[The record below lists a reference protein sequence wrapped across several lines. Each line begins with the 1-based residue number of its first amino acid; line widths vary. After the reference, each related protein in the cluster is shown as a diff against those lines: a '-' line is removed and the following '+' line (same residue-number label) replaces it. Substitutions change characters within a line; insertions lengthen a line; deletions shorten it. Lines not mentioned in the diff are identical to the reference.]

1 QVHRRARAGRGAVLR
16 ARSLLHGYLL
26 GGGRVRDADGGG
38 GLGGAHLPHRPGQR
52 DRQSDRAGDQALRQ
66 PAHRTHHVRAHRPR
80 RVGHPAARADAR
92 HGRRRADRHGDPH
105 RQRPPHRRRDA
116 RPPRVRHDQA
126 LPQRVTVVPEL
137 RAGPRACPEGQRT
150 SGTQNERAGAPAP
163 RAPGSGRDGKR
174 MKITRIR
181 EATAPIASDIRNAF
195 ITFSS
200 MTISLVAVETDVVR
214 DGGPV
219 IGYGFTSNGRYAQG
233 GILRERFIP
242 RVLAADP
249 AALIDKES
257 DNLDPFAIWKAFMA
271 NEKPGGHGD
280 RAHAA
285 GALDMAVWDA
295 VAKIAGKPL
304 WRLLAERCNGGR
316 FDEKVLVYPGGGYYY
331 PGKELDGLEAEMR
344 GYQAQGYRVV
354 KMKIGGADLATDL
367 ARIEAVM
374 KVAGGGANVAVDANG
389 RFDLD
394 TALAYGRA
402 IEGYGLFWFE
412 EPGDPLDYR
421 LNAVLAE
428 HYKGALATGENLF
441 SAIDGRNLLRYGGM
455 RPDRDWVQIDPALA
469 YGLTEYLRFLD
480 VAAELGWSRR
490 RLIPHGGHQLALN
503 MAAGLQLGGSESYPG
518 VFQPYGGFA
527 DRIPIVDGYVR
538 LPEEPGIGME
548 LKPRMFA

>member
-1 QVHRRARAGRGAVLR
+1 
-16 ARSLLHGYLL
+16 
-26 GGGRVRDADGGG
+26 
-38 GLGGAHLPHRPGQR
+38 
-52 DRQSDRAGDQALRQ
+52 
-66 PAHRTHHVRAHRPR
+66 
-80 RVGHPAARADAR
+80 
-92 HGRRRADRHGDPH
+92 
-105 RQRPPHRRRDA
+105 
-116 RPPRVRHDQA
+116 
-126 LPQRVTVVPEL
+126 
-137 RAGPRACPEGQRT
+137 
-150 SGTQNERAGAPAP
+150 
-163 RAPGSGRDGKR
+163 

-219 IGYGFTSNGRYAQG
+219 IGYGFTSNGRYGQG

-242 RVLAADP
+242 RIMAADA
-249 AALIDKES
+249 AALIDTKS

-331 PGKELDGLEAEMR
+331 PGKELAGLEAEMR

-374 KVAGGGANVAVDANG
+374 KVAGGGGNVAVDANG

-455 RPDRDWVQIDPALA
+455 RPDRDWVQVDPALA
-469 YGLTEYLRFLD
+469 YGLTEYLRFLE

-503 MAAGLQLGGSESYPG
+503 IAAGLQLGGSESYPG

-527 DRIPIVDGYVR
+527 DTIPIVDGYVR

-548 LKPRMFA
+548 LKAKMFAEMRRHLGFA

>member
-1 QVHRRARAGRGAVLR
+1 
-16 ARSLLHGYLL
+16 
-26 GGGRVRDADGGG
+26 
-38 GLGGAHLPHRPGQR
+38 
-52 DRQSDRAGDQALRQ
+52 
-66 PAHRTHHVRAHRPR
+66 
-80 RVGHPAARADAR
+80 
-92 HGRRRADRHGDPH
+92 
-105 RQRPPHRRRDA
+105 
-116 RPPRVRHDQA
+116 
-126 LPQRVTVVPEL
+126 
-137 RAGPRACPEGQRT
+137 
-150 SGTQNERAGAPAP
+150 
-163 RAPGSGRDGKR
+163 

-200 MTISLVAVETDVVR
+200 MTISLVAVETDVMR
-214 DGGPV
+214 GGGPV

-233 GILRERFIP
+233 GILRERLIP
-242 RVLAADP
+242 RILAADP
-249 AALIDKES
+249 AALIDKER

-285 GALDMAVWDA
+285 GALDMAIWDA

-304 WRLLAERCNGGR
+304 WRLLAERFNGGR
-316 FDEKVLVYPGGGYYY
+316 FDERVLVYPGGGYYY
-331 PGKELDGLEAEMR
+331 PGKELAGLEAEMR
-344 GYQAQGYRVV
+344 GYQEQGYRVV

-367 ARIEAVM
+367 ARIEAVL

-503 MAAGLQLGGSESYPG
+503 IAAGLQLGGSESYPG

-548 LKPRMFA
+548 LKPRMFAEMRRHLGFA